1 MISALAFAILAG
13 PPEIR
18 RELPARTL
26 VLTFHDIIERR
37 DAKALWFDCTS
48 KEFIDEIDWL
58 EAEGAHFITLRQLYL
73 HLTTGSALPSNPV
86 AITFADNYLGFYN
99 RAVPILIGHQIP
111 VTMFVH
117 TGFVGSKVGRPKMS
131 WTQLKEL
138 SKIEL
143 FDIESQTVTHR
154 SVTGLDDAAILKEFR
169 DSRAALT
176 KQLGKPVE
184 FIAYPNGSMDER
196 TAKLARRAGY
206 VMGFSEKLMPA
217 ERSPSIFAVARYVHT
232 KYRQGWRDAHR

>member
-18 RELPARTL
+18 RGLPARTL

-48 KEFIDEIDWL
+48 KEFINEIDWL
-58 EAEGAHFITLRQLYL
+58 EGQGAHFITLRQLYL
-73 HLTTGSALPSNPV
+73 HLTTGSALPKNPV

-111 VTMFVH
+111 ATMFVH

-131 WTQLKEL
+131 WRQLRELTKEGL
-138 SKIEL
+138 V
-143 FDIESQTVTHR
+143 DIESQTVTHR
-154 SVTGLDDAAILKEFR
+154 SVADLDDSTVLKEFV
-169 DSRAALT
+169 DSRTQLS
-176 KQLGKPVE
+176 KQLGKPVNY
-184 FIAYPNGSMDER
+184 IAYPNGSLDGR
-196 TAKLARRAGY
+196 TAGLARKAGY

-217 ERSPSIFAVARYVHT
+217 ERAPSIFAVPRYVHT
-232 KYRQGWRDAHR
+232 KYRQGWRDTHR